1 MKKLILIIYLLAL
14 GGCAAPIYQPIVMK
28 PPMSTPRYGKIGA
41 ADDLARTLFP
51 QANQI
56 PR

>member
-14 GGCAAPIYQPIVMK
+14 CGCAAPIYQPIVMK